1 MNNSNNSSNIYTTPP
16 QQQNPALYHYDA
28 NDNDHEWN
36 DRTPAAAAAAAD
48 SDMVLVRTTDGK
60 PPRGQEALW
69 TRVWNLNDVDNVY
82 DLGGLQNFVDVWR
95 GR

>member
-1 MNNSNNSSNIYTTPP
+1 MNNSNNSSNIYTTQQ

-28 NDNDHEWN
+28 NDDDHERN
-36 DRTPAAAAAAAD
+36 DRTPAAAAD

-82 DLGGLQNFVDVWR
+82 DLGGLQNFLDVWR

>member
-1 MNNSNNSSNIYTTPP
+1 MNNSTNGSNIYTTQ
-16 QQQNPALYHYDA
+16 QQQNPALYHYEA
-28 NDNDHEWN
+28 NDDDHERN
-36 DRTPAAAAAAAD
+36 DRTPAAAAAAD

-82 DLGGLQNFVDVWR
+82 DLGGLQNFLDVWR

>member
-1 MNNSNNSSNIYTTPP
+1 MNNSNNSSNIYTTQQ
-16 QQQNPALYHYDA
+16 QQQNPALYNYDA
-28 NDNDHEWN
+28 NDDDHEWN
-36 DRTPAAAAAAAD
+36 DRTPAAAAD

-82 DLGGLQNFVDVWR
+82 DLGSLQNFLDVWR

>member
-1 MNNSNNSSNIYTTPP
+1 MNNGNNSSNIYTTQQQ

-28 NDNDHEWN
+28 NDDDHEWN
-36 DRTPAAAAAAAD
+36 DRTPAAAAAD

-82 DLGGLQNFVDVWR
+82 DLGGLQNFLDVWR

>member
-1 MNNSNNSSNIYTTPP
+1 MNNSSNSSNIYAAQQQ

-28 NDNDHEWN
+28 NDDDHEWN
-36 DRTPAAAAAAAD
+36 DRTPAAAAD

-82 DLGGLQNFVDVWR
+82 DLGGLQNFLDVWR

>member
-1 MNNSNNSSNIYTTPP
+1 MNNSNNSSNIYTTQ

-28 NDNDHEWN
+28 NDDDHDRN
-36 DRTPAAAAAAAD
+36 DRTPATAAAAD

>member
-1 MNNSNNSSNIYTTPP
+1 MNNSNNSSNIYTTQQ

-28 NDNDHEWN
+28 NDDDHERN
-36 DRTPAAAAAAAD
+36 DRTPAAAAD

-69 TRVWNLNDVDNVY
+69 TRVWHLNDVDNVY
-82 DLGGLQNFVDVWR
+82 DLGGLQNFLDVWR